1 MSSAVAGSA
10 RVRAYLILT
19 AIVAL
24 SLNLRPGAV
33 SFGPILHE
41 VRDGL
46 GMSNAVAG
54 VVTTLPVLCFAGFG
68 AIAPR
73 LARALG
79 IHRVIT
85 VAIAVSALGL
95 AVRAEARSIIVF
107 LVATIVGLSG
117 MAAANVLL
125 PALVRTHFPNHI
137 GLVTGIYTTAIAVG
151 LTGGSVLTVPAAD
164 AGGSWRWG
172 LLVWALCAAVA
183 LAPWF
188 GLLREDVR
196 PDDSGGGPLSS
207 RDLAHSRL
215 AWLMA
220 LYFGTQS
227 LQAYCVFG
235 WLAQIY
241 RDAGFSAG
249 EAGLLLGV
257 AMAVGIPLSF
267 AISDATA
274 RMANPRSL
282 VVLLVG
288 CYVVAYAGL
297 IWWPTGGAYAWAV
310 LIGIGAG
317 QFPLVLALI
326 GLRARTQESTAALS
340 GFSQS
345 VGYLIAAVGPV
356 GMGVLHDATG
366 SWTVPIIAVA
376 TILVPQ
382 LVTGVLVCRPQYVD
396 DELATR

>member
-1 MSSAVAGSA
+1 V
-10 RVRAYLILT
+10 RVRTYLIVT

-95 AVRAEARSIIVF
+95 AVRAEARSIGVF
-107 LVATIVGLSG
+107 ILATVAGLSG

-137 GLVTGIYTTAIAVG
+137 GLVTGVYTTAIAVG
-151 LTGGSVLTVPAAD
+151 LTGGSVLTVPVAD

-172 LLVWALCAAVA
+172 LLVWSLCAVLA

-196 PDDSGGGPLSS
+196 PDDSHPGPISA
-207 RDLAHSRL
+207 RALAHSRL

-220 LYFGTQS
+220 VYFGTQS

-235 WLAQIY
+235 WLPQIY

-249 EAGLLLGV
+249 EAGLLLGIS
-257 AMAVGIPLSF
+257 MAVGIPLSF
-267 AISDATA
+267 AISDAAA
-274 RMANPRSL
+274 RMRNPRSL

-288 CYVVAYAGL
+288 CYLVAYPGL
-297 IWWPTGGAYAWAV
+297 IWWPVGGAYVWAF
-310 LIGIGAG
+310 LIGVGAG

-326 GLRARTQESTAALS
+326 GLRARTHESTAALS

-356 GMGVLHDATG
+356 GMGVLHDVTG
-366 SWTVPIIAVA
+366 SWTVPLIVVSIV
-376 TILVPQ
+376 LVPQ
-382 LVTGVLVCRPQYVD
+382 LVTGVLVCRPRYVD
-396 DELATR
+396 DEISTS